1 MLAFCDSMRPG
12 GQGVVGMHV
21 NARTRRWVGAVALVA
36 AAFGTLYGMTGGAT
50 QTDQTAR
57 VFSGDIGMVL
67 SYVKAGQATA
77 FESTM
82 KRVAEALST
91 SESADRRQ
99 QAVGWKVY
107 RATAP
112 LDGGVLL
119 YVSMLDP
126 VVPGADY
133 WVPQILNEA
142 FPTEVQELYETY
154 AGTFADGQMLL
165 NLIPVVGP

>member
-1 MLAFCDSMRPG
+1 MTRATR
-12 GQGVVGMHV
+12 
-21 NARTRRWVGAVALVA
+21 NTRRPRVGQVLPAVLVA
-36 AAFGTLYGMTGGAT
+36 AALGTGVGCGLTRGVA

-57 VFSGDIGMVL
+57 VFSEGTGMVL
-67 SYVKAGQATA
+67 SYIEAGQATA
-77 FESTM
+77 FESSM
-82 KRVAEALST
+82 MRVGEALST
-91 SESADRRQ
+91 SASADRRQ
-99 QAVGWKVY
+99 QAVGWKIY
-107 RATAP
+107 KATAP

-142 FPTEVQELYETY
+142 FPTEVQQLYETY
-154 AGTFADGQMLL
+154 VGAFADGQILL

>member
-1 MLAFCDSMRPG
+1 MQVNG
-12 GQGVVGMHV
+12 G
-21 NARTRRWVGAVALVA
+21 TRRRVGAAALVA
-36 AAFGTLYGMTGGAT
+36 AALGTGVVYGMTLGGAA

-57 VFSGDIGMVL
+57 VFSEGTGMVL
-67 SYVKAGQATA
+67 SYVKAGQAAA
-77 FESTM
+77 FERIM
-82 KRVAEALST
+82 ERVAEALST

-107 RATAP
+107 KAVEP

-142 FPTEVQELYETY
+142 FPTEVQGLYEAY
-154 AGTFADGQMLL
+154 AGAFADGQILL
-165 NLIPVVGP
+165 NLTPVVGP